1 MGCKKSKLAQK
12 PEIIKCEKPL
22 TPVLKPKIPSLE
34 KPVRKNT
41 EEKNRTYQNVYTS
54 KLYADY
60 SCSTPIPIP
69 ETN

>member
-12 PEIIKCEKPL
+12 PEIIKCEKP
-22 TPVLKPKIPSLE
+22 VLKPKIPE
-34 KPVRKNT
+34 KPARKNT
-41 EEKNRTYQNVYTS
+41 EEKTRTYQNVYTT
-54 KLYADY
+54 KLYTDY